1 MRPAGFLLTR
11 QKSEVYTV
19 RVGVFEFARKK
30 PVLCPDIPFSPRNS
44 EMNGV
49 RKNTKCEGIIIATP
63 LPTVISSNFVSCIR
77 CWGRSRRNHLLLTRH
92 YHKTIGI
99 NNHRLQTTSKSSHE
113 ESSSVSSPNI
123 TVDFV
128 RNFRYVNQ

>member
-30 PVLCPDIPFSPRNS
+30 PVLCPDISFSPRNS

-77 CWGRSRRNHLLLTRH
+77 CWGRSRRNHFFLQDAITKLSVLITIVFKQPVKVAMKSQVASALPILLS
-92 YHKTIGI
+92 I
-99 NNHRLQTTSKSSHE
+99 
-113 ESSSVSSPNI
+113 SSV
-123 TVDFV
+123 TFGM
-128 RNFRYVNQ
+128 